1 MNIHTFFVMKLKE
14 KTDLKKPDF
23 LVKRDWLNDEDDSRK
38 ASFKIEYKN
47 PRTGENYDYEYEF

>member
-1 MNIHTFFVMKLKE
+1 MFESQFSQ
-14 KTDLKKPDF
+14 KTDFKVKKTW
-23 LVKRDWLNDEDDSRK
+23 RDYEENSRK

>member
-1 MNIHTFFVMKLKE
+1 MFESQFSQ
-14 KTDLKKPDF
+14 KTDFKVKKT
-23 LVKRDWLNDEDDSRK
+23 WLDYNDLGERDSRK

>member
-1 MNIHTFFVMKLKE
+1 MFESQFSQ
-14 KTDLKKPDF
+14 KTDFKVKKTW
-23 LVKRDWLNDEDDSRK
+23 RDYEEDSRK

>member
-1 MNIHTFFVMKLKE
+1 MYESQFSQ
-14 KTDLKKPDF
+14 KTDFKVKKTW
-23 LVKRDWLNDEDDSRK
+23 RDYEEDSRK

>member
-1 MNIHTFFVMKLKE
+1 MFESQFSQKNRLQS
-14 KTDLKKPDF
+14 LKKTW
-23 LVKRDWLNDEDDSRK
+23 RDYEEDSRK

>member
-1 MNIHTFFVMKLKE
+1 MFESQFSQ
-14 KTDLKKPDF
+14 KTDFKVKKTWCDY
-23 LVKRDWLNDEDDSRK
+23 EEDSRK

>member
-1 MNIHTFFVMKLKE
+1 MFESQFSQ
-14 KTDLKKPDF
+14 KTDFK
-23 LVKRDWLNDEDDSRK
+23 VKRTWRDYEEDSRK

>member
-1 MNIHTFFVMKLKE
+1 MFESQFSQ
-14 KTDLKKPDF
+14 KTDFKVKKTW
-23 LVKRDWLNDEDDSRK
+23 RDYQEDSRK